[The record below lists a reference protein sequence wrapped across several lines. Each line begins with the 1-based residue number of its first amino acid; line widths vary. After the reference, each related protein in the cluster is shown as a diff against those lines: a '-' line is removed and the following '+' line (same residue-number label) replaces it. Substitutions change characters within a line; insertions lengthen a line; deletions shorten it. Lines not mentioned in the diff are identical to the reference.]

1 LEDSTLSISRR
12 AFSREIRVTFRDSLI
27 DSERVTDGKW
37 IGEVQSGEIPLVSLE
52 RDYAKRIGVTVGD
65 EIVYNVQGLLIPTK
79 VGSLREVDWNRVQTN
94 FRLVFPKGVIDQA
107 PQFHVLMTRAAD
119 KQESADFQL
128 ALVQQFPNI
137 SIFDLSLVLTVL
149 DEIFNK
155 ISFVIQ
161 FMAGL
166 SIVTGIIVLIAS
178 VLISKFQ
185 RIQESVLLRTLGAS
199 RRQIIAIT
207 ALEYLFLGLLS

>member
-1 LEDSTLSISRR
+1 
-12 AFSREIRVTFRDSLI
+12 
-27 DSERVTDGKW
+27 
-37 IGEVQSGEIPLVSLE
+37 
-52 RDYAKRIGVTVGD
+52 
-65 EIVYNVQGLLIPTK
+65 
-79 VGSLREVDWNRVQTN
+79 
-94 FRLVFPKGVIDQA
+94 
-107 PQFHVLMTRAAD
+107 FHVLMTRAAD

-207 ALEYLFLGLLS
+207 ALEYLFLGLLPSMTGVGIALISSYALARFSFEIPFQVDYLVIILLCVAVTLLTVFIGVLNLRSTLRKPPREVLRK